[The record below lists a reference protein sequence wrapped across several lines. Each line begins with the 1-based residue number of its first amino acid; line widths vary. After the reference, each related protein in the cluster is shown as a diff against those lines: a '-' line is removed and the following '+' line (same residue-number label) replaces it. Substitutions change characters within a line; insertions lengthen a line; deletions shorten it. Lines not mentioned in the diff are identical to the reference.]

1 MLSKNTTDIDTHAY
15 IIIRQKFSISV
26 IANTYHSLYGFAC
39 VPLNS
44 TSTIALYLT
53 LSLRFHTS
61 FTVFVLFSF
70 VLFNCL
76 FFVWFLVVFFL
87 GGGPYLISLQANA
100 SVFMLLKDMG
110 IFHGKLIR
118 NINIRL

>member
-61 FTVFVLFSF
+61 FIVFVLFSF
-70 VLFNCL
+70 VLFNFL
-76 FFVWFLVVFFL
+76 FFVCFLVFFW